1 MSLENATQII
11 WEGQKAIGLKE
22 DDVKKL
28 SISPVSSS
36 SFSVDNSVVQNEV
49 SGGQVPE
56 DHTINTS
63 VIDNG
68 VDQVMSQ
75 TSSDV
80 AGGETVSSSVIP
92 EPVVNPVSE
101 EQSNIFDMPQ
111 GDAYQ
116 SSILQPEVVSEPVPE
131 VNVPVYDSPAVSVPQ
146 EQSIL
151 GSTESALSG
160 QDMYYQPSDLNSQ
173 QEVPS
178 YPVYQEPVQNVQSQF
193 DTPNEHLDTPQTFYE
208 KQDSQDVQGGFSNM
222 PQGEVKSEIPN
233 VNTDPVVIM
242 LDEVMRTVN
251 ERSRAT
257 GDLNNENQILRSE
270 NAELRN
276 ENDRLKQTIIELNNK
291 VLIAEAQRQAAEQTL
306 AGARMAENGQARVYQ
321 PQQMPQN
328 NYYNQAA

>member
-36 SFSVDNSVVQNEV
+36 SFSIDNSVVQNDV
-49 SGGQVPE
+49 NGGEVPE

-68 VDQVMSQ
+68 VEQAVSQ
-75 TSSDV
+75 ASSDV
-80 AGGETVSSSVIP
+80 TGGETISTGVIP
-92 EPVVNPVSE
+92 EPIPTPVSE

-111 GDAYQ
+111 EEYQ
-116 SSILQPEVVSEPVPE
+116 PSILQSEVVSEPVPE
-131 VNVPVYDSPAVSVPQ
+131 VNVPVYDSQAVSMPQ
-146 EQSIL
+146 EQPV
-151 GSTESALSG
+151 TESVLSG
-160 QDMYYQPSDLNSQ
+160 QDMYYQPADLNSQ
-173 QEVPS
+173 QEIPS
-178 YPVYQEPVQNVQSQF
+178 YSDSVQSVQSQF
-193 DTPNEHLDTPQTFYE
+193 DVTNEHLDTPQTFYE
-208 KQDSQDVQGGFSNM
+208 KQDSGDVQGGFSNA
-222 PQGEVKSEIPN
+222 PVGEVKSEIPN

-251 ERSRAT
+251 ERSRVT

-306 AGARMAENGQARVYQ
+306 AGARMAENGMVNNGQTRVYQ